1 MGLGAR
7 GAAHID
13 AEEAAVIA
21 VWVFLGL
28 AVVGMVWGALA
39 PQYSPSEFWAAVL
52 TLSSIIM
59 LPVCYAILG

>member
-1 MGLGAR
+1 MGLGAT

-21 VWVFLGL
+21 VWVALVMAL
-28 AVVGMVWGALA
+28 VGMVWGALA

-52 TLSSIIM
+52 TLSSIM
-59 LPVCYAILG
+59 LLPVCYVIYG